1 MALTY
6 AGRRWYAQPSPALSL
21 SINQITTYHFS
32 ADPGK
37 RVQQKRLRSR
47 QRYAQPPRPPFSST
61 DSNPPQDFTLPPSPT
76 SVPTILQFGASS
88 PLEFA
93 RATSTMAPFV
103 SGVDLNCGCPQSW
116 ACAECLGAALMNKR
130 ELVADIVKEAKATL
144 KRDGYEGRRT
154 VSVKIRIHKDLRY
167 SPLTRKIACRD
178 ERV

>member
-1 MALTY
+1 MADELDSLLFVRRCISMALTY
-6 AGRRWYAQPSPALSL
+6 AGHRWYARFCPGLSPR
-21 SINQITTYHFS
+21 ITTDVLS
-32 ADPGK
+32 TDPGK
-37 RVQQKRLRSR
+37 RVQQKRLRTR
-47 QRYAQPPRPPFSST
+47 QWYAQPPLPPFPSM
-61 DSNPPQDFTLPPSPT
+61 DSNPSQDFTLPPSPT
-76 SVPTILQFGASS
+76 SVPTILQFGANS

-154 VSVKIRIHKDLRY
+154 VSVKIRIHKDLR
-167 SPLTRKIACRD
+167 
-178 ERV
+178 

>member
-6 AGRRWYAQPSPALSL
+6 AGRRWYTSPSPSSSL
-21 SINQITTYHFS
+21 SVATYAVS
-32 ADPGK
+32 TDPGK
-37 RVQQKRLRSR
+37 RVQQKRLCPR
-47 QRYAQPPRPPFSST
+47 QWYAQPPCPFFPST
-61 DSNPPQDFTLPPSPT
+61 DSNPSQDFTLPPSPT
-76 SVPTILQFGASS
+76 SVPTILQFGANS

-167 SPLTRKIACRD
+167 
-178 ERV
+178 